1 MGSVVEVIVAIKK
14 KKKTEIL
21 TVRFIFPVKN
31 EFHMKR
37 RRKSSGIGK

>member
-1 MGSVVEVIVAIKK
+1 MGSVVEVIVAI

>member
-1 MGSVVEVIVAIKK
+1 MGSVVEVIVAI
-14 KKKTEIL
+14 KKTEIL

>member
-1 MGSVVEVIVAIKK
+1 MGSVVEVIVAIK

>member
-14 KKKTEIL
+14 TEIL
-21 TVRFIFPVKN
+21 TVRFTFPVKN

>member
-14 KKKTEIL
+14 KKTEIL
-21 TVRFIFPVKN
+21 TVRFTFPVKN